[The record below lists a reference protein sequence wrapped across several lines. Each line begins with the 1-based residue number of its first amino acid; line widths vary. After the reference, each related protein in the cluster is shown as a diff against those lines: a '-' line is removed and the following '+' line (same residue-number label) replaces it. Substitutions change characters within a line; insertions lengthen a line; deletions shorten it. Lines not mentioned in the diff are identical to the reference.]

1 MILALLTLTAC
12 SPNPPKT
19 DVVIIEQD
27 KNLICKVPFVP
38 NIPEGITWRNIEF
51 RVLTPEIMSDI
62 LSGSD
67 GKGDIVFFALTV
79 DEYEKLS
86 YNVADF
92 KRILHQ
98 NKLVL
103 YEVID
108 YYKEE

>member
-1 MILALLTLTAC
+1 
-12 SPNPPKT
+12 
-19 DVVIIEQD
+19 
-27 KNLICKVPFVP
+27 
-38 NIPEGITWRNIEF
+38 
-51 RVLTPEIMSDI
+51 MSDI

-98 NKLVL
+98 NRLVL